1 MSKPITF
8 TSPTITKHRELT
20 DAIKGNLNTSAAV
33 TEGDRVTI
41 TETEEHG
48 AYNANLP
55 AGHTPESV
63 QELKTYNTNFVKAA
77 HAAVGEVSADVLT
90 ANKGVNKVEV
100 GLGYFGKGDSLQ
112 FTADRS
118 REYPNPKFKSPDAPD
133 GTPEKI
139 TKSLVVTMT
148 EEVKMPG
155 VKPVRDAI
163 SSEFAD
169 RFAK

>member
-8 TSPTITKHRELT
+8 TSPAIVKHRELT

-33 TEGDRVTI
+33 TEGDRVTV
-41 TETEEHG
+41 TETEEHS
-48 AYNANLP
+48 AYNSNLP
-55 AGHTPESV
+55 AGHTPETV
-63 QELKTYNTNFVKAA
+63 QELKNYNANFVKAA
-77 HAAVGEVSADVLT
+77 HVAVGEVAADVLT
-90 ANKGVNKVEV
+90 ANKGIAKVEV
-100 GLGYFGKGDSLQ
+100 GLGFFGKGDSLQ

-118 REYPNPKFKSPDAPD
+118 REYPNPKFKSPDAPN

-139 TKSLVVTMT
+139 HKALVVTMT